1 MQELRADAEMEELK
15 RQMEVV
21 EGLSRTYLQSS
32 TSSAQDPAA
41 FRAKYNAYVE
51 QHQAMEERFAELMAQ
66 RAERLKKAK
75 EIDRFTGTLRKRDE
89 LLAEFDS
96 VLWLTVVQDATA
108 HSDGSIT
115 FRFFSGKEVT
125 V

>member
-1 MQELRADAEMEELK
+1 MKEALTDTAEIDAEMEELK

-51 QHQAMEERFAELMAQ
+51 QHQALEGA
-66 RAERLKKAK
+66 
-75 EIDRFTGTLRKRDE
+75 LRNLR
-89 LLAEFDS
+89 
-96 VLWLTVVQDATA
+96 
-108 HSDGSIT
+108 HSARNG
-115 FRFFSGKEVT
+115 
-125 V
+125 